1 MKYELVTPLS
11 VLTVLSHFNSS
22 HFNCMYLVVSG
33 QIYYESLLSLK
44 QNASIVGGE
53 RVPQHTEEAEECR

>member
-1 MKYELVTPLS
+1 
-11 VLTVLSHFNSS
+11 
-22 HFNCMYLVVSG
+22 MYLVVSG